1 VNLPA
6 VIDAVSPPAVI
17 DRKPWTPDQLAFQA
31 WLAVPPMARTPR
43 SQRALAAQFEI
54 REATLSDWKRL
65 PGFGDAVT
73 ELALEW
79 VKAELAPI
87 LFAQV
92 AHARSG
98 SLEHAKWLFEV
109 AGVWSP
115 KQRHEHEGPSGGPIE
130 IVIRTV
136 DDRVRP
142 DSLD

>member
-1 VNLPA
+1 VSLPG
-6 VIDAVSPPAVI
+6 VI
-17 DRKPWTPDQLAFQA
+17 DRKSWTPDQLAFQA
-31 WLAVPPMARTPR
+31 WLAVPPHDRKPRT
-43 SQRALAAQFEI
+43 QRALAAQLEI
-54 REATLSDWKRL
+54 REGTLSDWKRL
-65 PGFGDAVT
+65 PGFGQAVT

-79 VKAELAPI
+79 VKTALAPI

-92 AHARSG
+92 AQARSG

-109 AGVWSP
+109 AGIWSP

-136 DDRVRP
+136 DDRARP